1 VGGRASEVRAAA
13 AGPPPAL
20 GTLTD
25 TMLRTLVSPRLLL
38 SHLLVLVVVVG
49 CLAASLWQW
58 DRLGQARENNE
69 RLEARL
75 QADPVD
81 VAALDGLRSGELEPE
96 ELEFR
101 RAEATGTFRPGEEV
115 LQRNQSHRQT
125 QGLHVLTPLELTD
138 GGVVL
143 VRRGWV
149 PSDLDDPPVVQ
160 APPPAGEVR
169 VEGVLELSVDQPGIG
184 ARDPDDGV
192 LERVFHSDAQRL
204 DRQIDGELL
213 PMVLR
218 LEEVTGET
226 GELPLVL
233 DAPTIDEGSH
243 LSYTLQWLSFAL
255 IALITYGLWLRK
267 RLRRDTASP
276 DPPGGAVTPPPAPT
290 VHGRASSP

>member
-1 VGGRASEVRAAA
+1 
-13 AGPPPAL
+13 
-20 GTLTD
+20 
-25 TMLRTLVSPRLLL
+25 MLRTLVSPRLLL

-49 CLAASLWQW
+49 CVGAALWQW

-75 QADPVD
+75 RAEPLD
-81 VAALDGLRSGELEPE
+81 VASLDGLRTGALDPE

-101 RAEATGTFRPGEEV
+101 RVEATGTFRPEEEV

-125 QGLHVLTPLELTD
+125 QGLHVLTPFELDD

-149 PSDLDDPPVVQ
+149 PSDLDEPPVGQ
-160 APPPAGEVR
+160 APPPGGEVR
-169 VEGVLELSVDQPGIG
+169 VEGVLELSVDQPGVG
-184 ARDPDDGV
+184 ARDPDEGH
-192 LERVFHSDAQRL
+192 LERVFHSDVQRI
-204 DRQIDGELL
+204 DRQVEGELL

-218 LEEVTGET
+218 LEEVSGET
-226 GELPLVL
+226 ADLPLVL
-233 DAPTIDEGSH
+233 DEPIIDEGSH

-267 RLRRDTASP
+267 RLRRDEAGT
-276 DPPGGAVTPPPAPT
+276 PGLSGQDAGRQPAPS
-290 VHGRASSP
+290 VR

>member
-1 VGGRASEVRAAA
+1 VGGRASEARATA

-81 VAALDGLRSGELEPE
+81 VASLDGLRSGELAPE

-101 RAEATGTFRPGEEV
+101 RVEATGTFRPEEEV

-138 GGVVL
+138 GSVVL

-149 PSDLDDPPVVQ
+149 PSDLDDPPVDQ
-160 APPPAGEVR
+160 APPPEGEVR
-169 VEGVLELSVDQPGIG
+169 VEGVLELSVEQPGIG
-184 ARDPDDGV
+184 ARDPDDGL
-192 LERVFHSDAQRL
+192 LERVFHSDVQRL
-204 DRQIDGELL
+204 DRQVDGELL

-218 LEEVTGET
+218 LEDVTGET
-226 GELPLVL
+226 GELPIVL

-255 IALITYGLWLRK
+255 IALVTYVLWLRK
-267 RLRRDTASP
+267 RVRRGTTE
-276 DPPGGAVTPPPAPT
+276 PPGPTGGEGPAPT
-290 VHGRASSP
+290 WVTSAARVRP